1 MTRDE
6 IIIEL
11 RKRAD
16 RLKAMGA
23 TSLYVFG
30 SRARGDNRPDS
41 DLDLFMDYNPGEKV
55 PSLFAIMAF
64 EDDLKSSIGIRPELT
79 TRDSL
84 HYYVRDRIVAEAVQV
99 F

>member
-41 DLDLFMDYNPGEKV
+41 DLDLFYDVEHAKV
-55 PSLFAIMAF
+55 KSYLDFIGFQLDLEEELHMPVQMA
-64 EDDLKSSIGIRPELT
+64 EREALYELIRPNAE
-79 TRDSL
+79 RDAI
-84 HYYVRDRIVAEAVQV
+84 RV